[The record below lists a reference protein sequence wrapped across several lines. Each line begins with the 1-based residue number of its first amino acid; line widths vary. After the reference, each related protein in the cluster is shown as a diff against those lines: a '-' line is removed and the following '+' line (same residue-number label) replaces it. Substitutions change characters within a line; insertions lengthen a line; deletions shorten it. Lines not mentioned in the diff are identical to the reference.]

1 MYDELHKF
9 CEELRNGGLEGLCD
23 DVCEDVFSLFNEK
36 YTKDVLE
43 PCCNHR
49 RTGILW
55 SWLRKCQ
62 ESNSH
67 K

>member
-49 RTGILW
+49 R
-55 SWLRKCQ
+55 K
-62 ESNSH
+62 
-67 K
+67 